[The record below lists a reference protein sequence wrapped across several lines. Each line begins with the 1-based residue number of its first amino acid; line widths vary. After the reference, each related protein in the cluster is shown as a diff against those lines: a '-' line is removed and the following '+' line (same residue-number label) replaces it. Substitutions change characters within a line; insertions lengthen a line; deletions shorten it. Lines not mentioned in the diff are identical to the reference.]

1 MIATEGRS
9 ASWSYPHT
17 RHARAGSANAQR
29 QEGVMNILGL
39 EIDPLA
45 LTAIGFLVVVLGLS
59 GGLGIWVIAQMGKNP
74 GEK

>member
-1 MIATEGRS
+1 
-9 ASWSYPHT
+9 
-17 RHARAGSANAQR
+17 
-29 QEGVMNILGL
+29 MNILGL